1 MTSLKS
7 FDKSFKSMY
16 KNRLKAG
23 FPFPVIGSIFLLF
36 AIVVYP
42 FFEIVDINNN
52 NWRYNDID
60 IEDVRYILCGGLGT
74 NMEVS
79 ILLYIAVI
87 IASIICAVT
96 VFQNLSSK
104 RTANIYYSLGLSRK
118 NLFISSYLAG
128 ATCVL
133 LMVLVPHILS
143 FIINAF
149 VFGITKE
156 FLIAIIFSA
165 SLYSNLGLVAF
176 TLSTIAMTLSGM
188 IAEGIF
194 FSFFF
199 NGISALVTFALSM
212 FSEGLLTG
220 SALISHGTY
229 FYSQTDIYS
238 AIDNIFTG
246 KWSNFNSLAHGIE
259 DISNISSCLNYNV
272 NLEYSFITVDTW
284 TKPDFIPLICW
295 TVVLVGLFLAAIKI
309 FEHKKPEN
317 IGFFASGKSLWRV
330 FFLTSTLF
338 FSSLA
343 CVGGKS
349 NTKGLTW
356 LYILIVLSVCLV
368 LTFIAKLILTK
379 TSRFNLKEER
389 KYFIGYAGCTILIAA
404 LLSTGFFG
412 FVNRIPAVE
421 KVKSVEI
428 TAFSASRNSDYYYYN
443 DSDLVCRG
451 DVGEV
456 SMINLQ
462 KFPFSDFGD
471 DYIFKT
477 AKDISNIRDIHQM
490 LIKAEN
496 AKLSSNYGETKIG
509 AEIHIKYTLK
519 NGKEIE
525 RKYCYVTPDIIEKY
539 ISFDSVSEE
548 IKADLLSNLGSF
560 LEEKSDSYTP
570 SYASED
576 YVSKYITVFS
586 QDMLSSKNV
595 DLDTAQRTAFVEAY
609 TKDVESMK
617 AIDILKPDCKSLG
630 MITIRINR
638 EIYDDINGNIAGF
651 EKDIRPDTFY
661 MSSEDG
667 ECTIFVNENMK
678 NTVKWAKDNGIYK
691 YFKINENQKIKTVEV
706 TYNNSNN
713 YKAALRD
720 NSNYNLL
727 FEGRCAKRTNAEIMY
742 YEAYYQ
748 CLSPLTGSGTVN
760 LSEKEINYLR
770 EHAYSYYLTTETG
783 YFVRFETDEE
793 LSNCAVLFIPDRVLT
808 PEIKISLSS
817 IVPANHVDT
826 TSYDDAEQ
834 LENST
839 QVADMQ

>member
-16 KNRLKAG
+16 KNKLKAG

-36 AIVVYP
+36 AIVIYP
-42 FFEIVDINNN
+42 FSEIIAINNKG
-52 NWRYNDID
+52 WGYSEIE
-60 IEDVRYILCGGLGT
+60 IEDVRYILCSGLRPIP
-74 NMEVS
+74 EVS

-133 LMVLVPHILS
+133 LMVLVPHVLS

-156 FLIAIIFSA
+156 FLIAMIFSA

-176 TLSTIAMTLSGM
+176 TLATIAMTLSGM

-220 SALISHGTY
+220 SALFSSVSVYDEGYI
-229 FYSQTDIYS
+229 FS
-238 AIDNIFTG
+238 AVDNIFLG

-272 NLEYSFITVDTW
+272 NLEFEYITVDIW
-284 TKPDFIPLICW
+284 TKPNFIPLICW
-295 TVVLVGLFLAAIKI
+295 TLVLAGLFFAAMKI

-330 FFLTSTLF
+330 FFLTNTLF
-338 FSSLA
+338 FSSIA
-343 CVGGKS
+343 CVEGKS

-379 TSRFNLKEER
+379 TSRFKLKEER

-428 TAFSASRNSDYYYYN
+428 TAFSAPSNNNDYYYYSN
-443 DSDLVCRG
+443 PSNLVCRG
-451 DVGEV
+451 DVGEF
-456 SMINLQ
+456 SMINLY
-462 KFPFSDFGD
+462 KFPFDDFVD
-471 DYIFKT
+471 NYIFKT
-477 AKDISNIRDIHQM
+477 AKDISNVRDIHQM

-509 AEIHIKYTLK
+509 AEIYIKYTLK

-539 ISFDSVSEE
+539 VSFDSVSEE
-548 IKADLLSNLGSF
+548 IKEDLLSNVGNF

-570 SYASED
+570 SYESED
-576 YVSKYITVFS
+576 YVPKYITVFS

-595 DLDTAQRTAFVEAY
+595 DLDTAQRTALVEAY

-638 EIYDDINGNIAGF
+638 EIYDDDSGNFAGF
-651 EKDIRPDTFY
+651 EKDIRPDTFCT
-661 MSSEDG
+661 SG
-667 ECTIFVNENMK
+667 EYGEYTIFVNENMK

-706 TYNNSNN
+706 THNNSNN
-713 YKAALRD
+713 YKASLRFM
-720 NSNYNLL
+720 SNYNLL
-727 FEGRCAKRTNAEIMY
+727 FEGRCAQRINTEMMY
-742 YEAYYQ
+742 YDSYYQ
-748 CLSPLTGSGTVN
+748 CLLPLTGSGTAN
-760 LSEKEINYLR
+760 LTEKEINYLR
-770 EHAYSYYLTTETG
+770 ENAYSYYLTTETG

-793 LSNCAVLFIPDRVLT
+793 LSHCAVLFIPDKALT
-808 PEIKISLSS
+808 PELKISLAS
-817 IVPANHVDT
+817 IVPTERVDT
-826 TSYDDAEQ
+826 TSYDEQ
-834 LENST
+834 FEHTT
-839 QVADMQ
+839 QVDMQ